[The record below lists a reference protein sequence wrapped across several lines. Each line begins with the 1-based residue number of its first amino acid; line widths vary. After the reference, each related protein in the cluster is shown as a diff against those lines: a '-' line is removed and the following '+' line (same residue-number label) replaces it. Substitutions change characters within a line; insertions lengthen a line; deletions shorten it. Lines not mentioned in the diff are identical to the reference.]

1 MSKAR
6 DLAGIFNLN
15 PTSGTTAQR
24 PVTAEVGEIYYN
36 GTTGKTQIYTPT
48 GWQDM
53 ASGIAYGNNA
63 ARPANPVLGTPY
75 FNGEEK
81 RLELYTSAG
90 WQNIVSETP
99 GVVSVSGNYLESVG
113 SATFEITGTNF
124 TTGAIASVIGTNGI
138 EILATSTTVNSIVSA
153 SAAFTGLVGAN
164 EPYDLKITNTS
175 NLFGLLP
182 DAVYVNNIL
191 NWQTAAGSLGT
202 FGEQVSISVSATAI
216 DDSTLSYTLASGSTL
231 PSGITLNSSTGVISG
246 TLPEIST
253 NTTYT
258 FTINASDGLNPAV
271 PRAFSI
277 ASVAAPEW
285 NTSAGSLGS
294 VALNNSTSFSVSATS
309 PGSSALVYTLASGSS
324 LPSGLSLSSTGQ
336 ITGTAPTV
344 TTDTTYT
351 FTINVSDAINP
362 VVPRTF
368 SFIVNGPAISGGL
381 LASDATYY
389 YRVFKTNDNLVT
401 NFPTSVDVL
410 AVAGGGGGAQAGG
423 GAGGVI
429 VSDAKSIVANSYPI
443 VVGTGGA
450 AGVAG
455 ANTTCFGHT
464 ANGGG
469 RGGISNDTTGGSG
482 GSGGGSGRDN
492 GTGGSATQGSGAGF
506 TGYGFN
512 GGNSSF
518 SGHGGAG
525 GGGGAGAAG
534 ANGTGNGSQSAEGG
548 GAGGAGH
555 NGKSS
560 WLSAIAS
567 VMPSDWQTATASGR
581 IAGGGGTTSNVGSS
595 NGTSG
600 AGGAG
605 GGGRGFNPSVGGF
618 YGDPG
623 INHTGGGG
631 GSGRLGGDG
640 IVVIRYLR
648 SEVCG

>member
-1 MSKAR
+1 MPDIR
-6 DLAGIFNLN
+6 
-15 PTSGTTAQR
+15 TSQFGGT
-24 PVTAEVGEIYYN
+24 PF
-36 GTTGKTQIYTPT
+36 
-48 GWQDM
+48 
-53 ASGIAYGNNA
+53 GNNA
-63 ARPANPVLGTPY
+63 GRPEGPIIGQPY

-113 SATFEITGTNF
+113 SATFEVTGTNF
-124 TTGAIASVIGTNGI
+124 TTGAIASVIGTNGV
-138 EILATSTTVNSIVSA
+138 EINATSTTVNSIVSVSA
-153 SAAFTGLVGAN
+153 SFTGLVRAN

-191 NWQTAAGSLGT
+191 SWQTAAGSLGT
-202 FGEQVSISVSATAI
+202 FGEQVAISVSAIAI
-216 DDSTLSYTLASGSTL
+216 DDSTLSYSLASGSTL

-246 TLPEIST
+246 TLPNIAT

-258 FTINASDGLNPAV
+258 FTINASDGSNPAV
-271 PRAFSI
+271 PRTFSI

-285 NTSAGSLGS
+285 NTLAGSLGS
-294 VALNNSTSFSVSATS
+294 VNLGGSASFTVSATS
-309 PGSSALVYTLASGSS
+309 PGGSTLAYALASGSS
-324 LPSGLSLSSTGQ
+324 LPSGLSLSSGGQ

-344 TTDTTYT
+344 TTNTTYT
-351 FTINVSDAINP
+351 FTINVSDPINP

-368 SFIVNGPAISGGL
+368 SIIVNGPTISGGL

-389 YRVFKTNDNLVT
+389 YRVFKTNDNFIT
-401 NFPTSVDVL
+401 NFSTSVDVL
-410 AVAGGGGGAQAGG
+410 AIAGGGGGGVQAGG
-423 GAGGVI
+423 GAGGLI
-429 VSDAKSIVANSYPI
+429 VSDAKSITAGTYPI
-443 VVGTGGA
+443 VVGTGGLATA
-450 AGVAG
+450 AGL
-455 ANTTCFGHT
+455 NTTAFGHT

-469 RGGISNDTTGGSG
+469 RGGMSNDTQGGSG
-482 GSGGGSGRDN
+482 GSGGGSGRDY
-492 GTGGSATQGSGAGF
+492 GTAGSATQGSGVGF
-506 TGYGFN
+506 IGYGFN
-512 GGNSSF
+512 GGNSSS

-534 ANGTGNGSQSAEGG
+534 ATGTGNGSQSAEGG

-567 VMPSDWQTATASGR
+567 VMPSDWQTATSSGR
-581 IAGGGGTTSNVGSS
+581 IAGGGGTASNVGTSF
-595 NGTSG
+595 GTSG

-618 YGDPG
+618 YGDPA
-623 INHTGGGG
+623 INFTGSGG
-631 GSGRLGGDG
+631 GSNRAGGDG
-640 IVVIRYLR
+640 LVVIRYLR
-648 SEVCG
+648 SAVGG